1 MLVLQQA
8 LLQEQLEVLF
18 LELVARVYMVGFEV
32 VRIGQQ
38 IHYTGLDC
46 AEYWPF

>member
-8 LLQEQLEVLF
+8 LRQEQLEVLF
-18 LELVARVYMVGFEV
+18 LELVARVRMVGFKV
-32 VRIGQQ
+32 LRVGQQ

-46 AEYWPF
+46 AEYWLF